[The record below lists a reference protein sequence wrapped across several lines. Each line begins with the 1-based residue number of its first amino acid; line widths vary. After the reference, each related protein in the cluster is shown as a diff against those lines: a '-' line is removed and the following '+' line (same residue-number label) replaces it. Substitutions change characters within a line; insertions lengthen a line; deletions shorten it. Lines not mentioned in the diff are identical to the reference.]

1 MRKLFLVLTILL
13 IISLT
18 VQFYFAAYGVFSTD
32 PMEGFAFHA
41 MNGRFVLPILA
52 LLVIIGAAL
61 ARAGGRTIGLSVVP
75 LALIL
80 FQTVLFILTGAVT
93 GASEESAEVPV
104 AASIMLGFHAIV
116 GLAAFVVSY
125 MLIQRARRLIA
136 TGSATVE
143 KEPVAAPI
151 PR

>member
-18 VQFYFAAYGVFSTD
+18 VQFYFAAYAVFSTD
-32 PMEGFAFHA
+32 VEEGFFLHG

-80 FQTVLFILTGAVT
+80 FQTVLFIITGAVT
-93 GASEESAEVPV
+93 GAEGGGEIPV

-136 TGSATVE
+136 TGSATVDRE
-143 KEPVAAPI
+143 RDVTPVT
-151 PR
+151 R